1 MKRIFTIL
9 AAATFALTVAA
20 CTQKNDNVVPAT
32 ETAKANAE
40 TTTASDTATTA
51 DENPGKTVRGWNINE
66 GSLFPGDNK
75 AAMDAFTKATDGLE
89 GYRYEVIAV
98 LGEQV
103 VSGTN
108 YSYLCKGEM
117 VIPDAKTEYVIVNVY
132 ETLEGSCE
140 LTETKKI
147 LDEGW
152 EYNQGEK
159 EVANNPEVEALLNK
173 ALEGFTGSSFEPIAY
188 LGNMGEKYAIFATA
202 TGATLDAE
210 KSYVIIYVEKSE
222 DGSASIT
229 DIVDVDMAVS

>member
-9 AAATFALTVAA
+9 MAATFAFTITA
-20 CTQKNDNVVPAT
+20 CGKRNDDTVPAT
-32 ETAKANAE
+32 ETAKTAAE
-40 TTTASDTATTA
+40 TTIETMAETS
-51 DENPGKTVRGWNINE
+51 PGSNEMVGGWNINE

-75 AAMDAFTKATDGLE
+75 EATDAFEKAAEGLE
-89 GYRYEVIAV
+89 GYRYEVVAV

-103 VSGTN
+103 VAGTN
-108 YSYLCKGEM
+108 YSYLCKGKM

-132 ETLEGSCE
+132 ETLDGNCE
-140 LTETKKI
+140 LTGAKNV

-159 EVANNPEVEALLNK
+159 ELASNPEVEALLNK

-229 DIVDVDMAVS
+229 DIADVDMAVS